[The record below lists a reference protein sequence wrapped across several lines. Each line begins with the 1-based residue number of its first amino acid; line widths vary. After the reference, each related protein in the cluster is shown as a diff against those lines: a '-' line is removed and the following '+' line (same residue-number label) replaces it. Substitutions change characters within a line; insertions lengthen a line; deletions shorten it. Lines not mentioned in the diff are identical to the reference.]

1 MKLHE
6 YIPLSEANGPGK
18 NTVFWFQGCSHGC
31 KGCCN
36 PHTWDKAGPAME
48 LSPYELLNLVHPKAQ
63 GITLTGGEP
72 LQQRLSEV
80 VLLVGGAVSRGLR
93 VTLFTGYTPEEI
105 NESEVMSN
113 IVAQCHTVI
122 MGRYRKDLPCSDV
135 LKASSNQVV
144 LGDTTGVVDA
154 ELHLDLDT
162 GRMVITG
169 VHR

>member
-1 MKLHE
+1 M
-6 YIPLSEANGPGK
+6 
-18 NTVFWFQGCSHGC
+18 
-31 KGCCN
+31 
-36 PHTWDKAGPAME
+36 
-48 LSPYELLNLVHPKAQ
+48 
-63 GITLTGGEP
+63 
-72 LQQRLSEV
+72 
-80 VLLVGGAVSRGLR
+80 LLVWGAVSRGLR

-169 VHR
+169 VRWARMLKRIQFKDVEALVAALSDTMGYKTVERH